1 MQSFSLSEL
10 GLVDGPEHHAFDN
23 LTELAKR
30 VTGASVSLV
39 STVDPE
45 NDRQFFTSHLGL
57 GEPWSSRRQT
67 PLSHSFCQHV
77 VSANAPLIVEDARIT
92 PLVRDNLAIPDLGVI
107 AYLGVPVHMPSGEP
121 IGALCVIESKPRA
134 WSDNDLSLLQQL
146 ADCVSDAIKMKAAL
160 LHVDQISREQRE
172 FTYAVSHDLKSPAR
186 TLNLLLHELEVELE
200 NAGMNE
206 ECRLLLQQSQ
216 KTASRMMDQM
226 TDILEYSRVL
236 GARTRKDSID
246 LNHLIAELLD
256 DLKGE
261 IKHSGADVSFAPLPN
276 VIGNRMQL
284 RCLFQNL
291 ITNGIKFQP
300 AGNRPV
306 VHIRTGPKTSA
317 AMVDIEVSDNG
328 IGIRQEDQRQ
338 IFELFKRLHH
348 SSDYDGSGIGLTLSL
363 RICANHKGMLSVI
376 SEEGQGATFRV
387 SLPEAQE
394 A

>member
-1 MQSFSLSEL
+1 VHSFSLSEL
-10 GLVDGPEHHAFDN
+10 GLVDGPELQAFNN
-23 LTELAKR
+23 LTQLAKR

-186 TLNLLLHELEVELE
+186 TLNLLLHELELE

-206 ECRLLLQQSQ
+206 EGRLLLQQSQ

-246 LNHLIAELLD
+246 LNHLIAELVD

-261 IKHSGADVSFAPLPN
+261 IKHSGADVSFAPLPK
-276 VIGNRMQL
+276 VVGNRMQL

-300 AGNRPV
+300 RGNRPV
-306 VHIRTGPKTSA
+306 VHIRTGPKTSP

-328 IGIRQEDQRQ
+328 IGIKQEDQRQ
-338 IFELFKRLHH
+338 IFDLFKRLHH
-348 SSDYDGSGIGLTLSL
+348 SSDYDGSGIGLTLSW
-363 RICANHKGMLSVI
+363 RICANHNGMLSLT
-376 SEEGQGATFRV
+376 SEEGQGSTFRV

-394 A
+394 V

>member
-186 TLNLLLHELEVELE
+186 TLNLLLHELELE

-206 ECRLLLQQSQ
+206 EGRLLLQQSQ